1 MILCILACAF
11 FLNITKDGQA
21 KTGGYNGY
29 ILKEYNGKIAVFSGD
44 NSTPVEVF
52 DVEYSSLPYADRQE
66 LSAGIKA
73 DNLKKIYQIAED
85 FDG

>member
-11 FLNITKDGQA
+11 FLNSTKDGQA
-21 KTGGYNGY
+21 KSGVNNGY
-29 ILKEYNGKIAVFSGD
+29 ILKEYKGKIAVFLGD
-44 NSTPVEVF
+44 NSAPIEVF
-52 DVEYSSLPYADRQE
+52 DVEYSSLPFADRQE